1 MYHMVTV
8 VASGD
13 QGWNHSAV
21 NVPPSWVAHEGPND
35 CMSFQEH
42 GVHSRS
48 DRENPSSNG
57 FPLVPLSGTDE
68 FGRPSGTTKITSR
81 ETTNGIALVWL
92 SLTCKGHY
100 HACSEVG
107 EKENAGFTQF

>member
-48 DRENPSSNG
+48 DRESPSSNG

-81 ETTNGIALVWL
+81 ETTNVLGDIVLCECAGSMPSIIVSL
-92 SLTCKGHY
+92 SETY
-100 HACSEVG
+100 
-107 EKENAGFTQF
+107 